1 MWDLPGPGI
10 KPVSPVLA
18 GRFLATEPPGKPFF
32 SCFLSGDVY
41 GPAIPVPANPH
52 GCHWLSASPTWGR
65 RRLRDPIWE
74 PWWGQGACQA
84 HPSPSAPYRGESF
97 SPNICDKWNDALA
110 RQIKDWNTTGAW
122 KVKLRGAG
130 CVTSPPSAEASP
142 RLCGCWHPLPIT
154 CGPQGKQMI
163 QNDSDSEWEGEIR
176 PPLHKFAKQQRK
188 TLMCVP
194 CYFNPVASCCIFDSF
209 EELLRLSLVC
219 RSDPLILAGLP
230 CSYTMAWM
238 FTPALRLLASQAD
251 FPLQKGR
258 PWPPVTAWLL
268 WGKGLVLSSGLT
280 FPHQTFPVLA
290 HHLLVHVFRGSL
302 GGLSTFKG

>member
-1 MWDLPGPGI
+1 MGSSRTRDQTRVSCIGRQILGYWATREAFFLLLFKWRSLRPCHPSSCQSTWLSLAQCFSHLGAAEAQRSHLRTMMGTGCLPGP
-10 KPVSPVLA
+10 P
-18 GRFLATEPPGKPFF
+18 
-32 SCFLSGDVY
+32 LSL
-41 GPAIPVPANPH
+41 
-52 GCHWLSASPTWGR
+52 CSR
-65 RRLRDPIWE
+65 
-74 PWWGQGACQA
+74 Q
-84 HPSPSAPYRGESF
+84 RGELF
-97 SPNICDKWNDALA
+97 SKHLWQMKWCLGSPERGLEHNRSLKSHAVRCWLCDIPTP
-110 RQIKDWNTTGAW
+110 RQ
-122 KVKLRGAG
+122 
-130 CVTSPPSAEASP
+130 ASP

-154 CGPQGKQMI
+154 RGPQGKQMI

-176 PPLHKFAKQQRK
+176 PPLRKFAKQQRK
-188 TLMCVP
+188 ILMCVP
-194 CYFNPVASCCIFDSF
+194 CYFNPAASCHVFDSF
-209 EELLRLSLVC
+209 EELLRLSPVC

-238 FTPALRLLASQAD
+238 FTPALRLSASQAD